1 MKEYIVVGDYKQF
14 KNCLIYVCGHDA
26 ENAQRAFEKAMLL
39 PEFEAYTN
47 IHIEEVEPGERW
59 WDKNCD

>member
-14 KNCLIYVCGHDA
+14 KECLIYVCGRDA
-26 ENAQRAFEKAMLL
+26 NNAQRALEKAMLL

-47 IHIEEVEPGERW
+47 IHIKEIESDECW
-59 WDKNCD
+59 WHKNCD